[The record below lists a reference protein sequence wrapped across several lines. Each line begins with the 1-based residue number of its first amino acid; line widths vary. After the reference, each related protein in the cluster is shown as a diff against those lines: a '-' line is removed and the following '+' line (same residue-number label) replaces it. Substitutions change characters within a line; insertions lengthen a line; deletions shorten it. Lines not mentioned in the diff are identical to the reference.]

1 MSITETPPPP
11 VAQAR
16 PRRALA
22 SGRVIIALMLREMS
36 SRYGRSPGGYLWAF
50 LEPIG
55 SIIVLGFGLSLLMR
69 TPSLGSSFFL
79 FFATGYLPFLVYQQ
93 VSLTTS
99 RAIGFS
105 KPLLRYPAV
114 TWMDAFLAR
123 LILNTLTGFLI
134 CYVLIIG
141 ILAVTET
148 RAVIDIGPIM
158 LAMLLSALIGTA
170 VGALNCA
177 LLGLFPAW
185 DAIWSIITRPLFFSS
200 GIFFIF
206 EDLSS
211 FIQSI
216 LWFNPLFHTSGLMR
230 AGFYPTY
237 NPTYISVPYVV
248 ITSLIVL
255 VLGLLLVGRFHRDI
269 LNNGR

>member
-1 MSITETPPPP
+1 MAETLPPP
-11 VAQAR
+11 VASAR
-16 PRRALA
+16 PRRAWM
-22 SGRVIIALMLREMS
+22 SGRVIVALMLREMS
-36 SRYGRSPGGYLWAF
+36 TRYGRSPGGYLWAF

-55 SIIVLGFGLSLLMR
+55 SIVILGFGLSLLVR
-69 TPSLGSSFFL
+69 TPSLGSNFFL

-105 KPLLRYPAV
+105 KPLLRYPTV
-114 TWMDAFLAR
+114 TWIDAFLAR
-123 LILNTLTGFLI
+123 LILNALTGFLI
-134 CYVLIIG
+134 CYILLAG
-141 ILAVTET
+141 ILFVTET
-148 RAVIDIGPIM
+148 RAVIDIGPIV
-158 LAMLLSALIGTA
+158 LAMLLSTLIGGS

-177 LLGLFPAW
+177 LIGLIPAW
-185 DAIWSIITRPLFFSS
+185 DMIWSIITRPLFFAS

-206 EDLSS
+206 EDLSG
-211 FIQSI
+211 FVQDI

-230 AGFYPTY
+230 EGIYPTY

-248 ITSLIVL
+248 LSSLVVL
-255 VLGLLLVGRFHRDI
+255 ILGLLLLGRFHRDI